1 MSRSSTRWAYRV
13 QSIPNSVQSTVAA
26 KRFLKQLF
34 GANDISTD
42 FSIRTLS
49 PSLNTDRHK
58 TAIVTIDVTDPASPK
73 KLFNPTS
80 ATWKIPLPRPVGE
93 GVQQGSEIEDETPES
108 VSIDDKF
115 FGFTVL
121 SAPKPEYHKQE

>member
-1 MSRSSTRWAYRV
+1 MSGSSRRWAYRV
-13 QSIPNSVQSTVAA
+13 QSIPNSVQNTAAA

-34 GANDISTD
+34 RANNISTD
-42 FSIRTLS
+42 FAIRTLS

-58 TAIVTIDVTDPASPK
+58 TAIVTIDVADPASPT
-73 KLFNPTS
+73 KLFNRAS
-80 ATWKIPLPRPVGE
+80 ATWKIPLPRLGE
-93 GVQQGSEIEDETPES
+93 DAVQQGSEIEDEVPES

-115 FGFTVL
+115 LGFTVL